1 MEMIIMLAVI
11 AALIA
16 LVYWKNVKNDVSVSA
31 GQRPEE
37 QEVTAKLDYF
47 SEATGWHATFYNG
60 SVLCHGVFVNL
71 SKDKAAP
78 ACRFLR
84 SSWGSRKE
92 IGSFILCAPEK
103 RGGLLPSSVFKKA
116 LEISEIKL

>member
-47 SEATGWHATFYNG
+47 SEATGWRGEAG
-60 SVLCHGVFVNL
+60 RRSGVLFFARLKRGEVFSPL
-71 SKDKAAP
+71 
-78 ACRFLR
+78 RFL
-84 SSWGSRKE
+84 K
-92 IGSFILCAPEK
+92 K
-103 RGGLLPSSVFKKA
+103 RLKYLK
-116 LEISEIKL
+116 

>member
-60 SVLCHGVFVNL
+60 RGFWPRGRTRPLWRVASCGRRGEAGRRSGVLFFARLKRGEVFSPL
-71 SKDKAAP
+71 
-78 ACRFLR
+78 RFL
-84 SSWGSRKE
+84 K
-92 IGSFILCAPEK
+92 K
-103 RGGLLPSSVFKKA
+103 RLKYLK
-116 LEISEIKL
+116 

>member
-37 QEVTAKLDYF
+37 QE
-47 SEATGWHATFYNG
+47 
-60 SVLCHGVFVNL
+60 L
-71 SKDKAAP
+71 S
-78 ACRFLR
+78 L
-84 SSWGSRKE
+84 
-92 IGSFILCAPEK
+92 IHI
-103 RGGLLPSSVFKKA
+103 
-116 LEISEIKL
+116 

>member
-71 SKDKAAP
+71 SEGQGRSGVSLP
-78 ACRFLR
+78 AVVVGKPEGDREFYSLRACKEGRFSPLF
-84 SSWGSRKE
+84 G
-92 IGSFILCAPEK
+92 F
-103 RGGLLPSSVFKKA
+103 
-116 LEISEIKL
+116 

>member
-71 SKDKAAP
+71 SEGQGRSGVSLP
-78 ACRFLR
+78 AGVVGKPEGDREFYFLR
-84 SSWGSRKE
+84 
-92 IGSFILCAPEK
+92 A
-103 RGGLLPSSVFKKA
+103 
-116 LEISEIKL
+116 

>member
-71 SKDKAAP
+71 S
-78 ACRFLR
+78 
-84 SSWGSRKE
+84 E
-92 IGSFILCAPEK
+92 
-103 RGGLLPSSVFKKA
+103 GLGRRVVVSGDVPKNEVVK
-116 LEISEIKL
+116 SEELGLTK

>member
-37 QEVTAKLDYF
+37 QPPVHWNMLTM
-47 SEATGWHATFYNG
+47 TGVSG
-60 SVLCHGVFVNL
+60 
-71 SKDKAAP
+71 
-78 ACRFLR
+78 R
-84 SSWGSRKE
+84 S
-92 IGSFILCAPEK
+92 LNN
-103 RGGLLPSSVFKKA
+103 
-116 LEISEIKL
+116 

>member
-1 MEMIIMLAVI
+1 MLAVI

-31 GQRPEE
+31 GQRPE
-37 QEVTAKLDYF
+37 LDYF

-71 SKDKAAP
+71 SEGQGRSGVSLP
-78 ACRFLR
+78 AVVVGKPEGDREFYSLR
-84 SSWGSRKE
+84 
-92 IGSFILCAPEK
+92 A
-103 RGGLLPSSVFKKA
+103 
-116 LEISEIKL
+116 

>member
-47 SEATGWHATFYNG
+47 PKRPAGMLRFITAAFCATA
-60 SVLCHGVFVNL
+60 
-71 SKDKAAP
+71 
-78 ACRFLR
+78 FLL
-84 SSWGSRKE
+84 
-92 IGSFILCAPEK
+92 I
-103 RGGLLPSSVFKKA
+103 
-116 LEISEIKL
+116 